1 MNVPMLEYKSRGAT
15 SDCDYVPVE
24 LKGGL
29 TPTSKRRRSPANDS
43 ELQVIRYDDD
53 VSHSSQKS
61 ILSHQTHMTQL
72 SSSVQLPIWDAPPGI
87 LGIQNHGNT
96 CFMNTILQCL
106 SSTDL
111 FSEYFIQKKYKELFN
126 GKGFTKRLVGASK
139 CEVCEEV
146 GRLLETLWSG
156 SYTPEISSHFKNVVS
171 KFNVQYKGSSQH
183 DAQEFLLW
191 LLDRL
196 NDELHH
202 SSKKKA
208 KETLS
213 KTKKE
218 KVIIFIFKLMNT
230 SLC

>member
-1 MNVPMLEYKSRGAT
+1 MNVPMVKNKSAGAT
-15 SDCDYVPVE
+15 SVCAHVPVE

-29 TPTSKRRRSPANDS
+29 TPTFKRRQSPANDS
-43 ELQVIRYDDD
+43 EQPHKYVYNDDD
-53 VSHSSQKS
+53 SHSSRDN

-72 SSSVQLPIWDAPPGI
+72 SSPVQLPKWDAPPGI

-111 FSEYFIQKKYKELFN
+111 FSEYFIQRKYKELFN
-126 GKGFTKRLVGASK
+126 GKGFTKRLVGTSK
-139 CEVCEEV
+139 GEVCEEV
-146 GRLLETLWSG
+146 GRLLESLWSG
-156 SYTPEISSHFKNVVS
+156 SYTPETSSHFKNVVS
-171 KFNVQYKGSSQH
+171 KFNTQYKGSSQH

-208 KETLS
+208 KDSLTKS
-213 KTKKE
+213 KKE
-218 KVIIFIFKLMNT
+218 KVKIFI
-230 SLC
+230 